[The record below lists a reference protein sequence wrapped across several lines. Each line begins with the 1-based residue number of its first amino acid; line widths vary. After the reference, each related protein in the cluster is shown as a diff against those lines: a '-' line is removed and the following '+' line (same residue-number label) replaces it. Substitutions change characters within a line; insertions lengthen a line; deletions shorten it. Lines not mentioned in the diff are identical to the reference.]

1 MNTLILISLS
11 ISEFVDGLG
20 FTVSIND
27 CFILMSIFML
37 FIFINK
43 NSAINKKNKSEAPI
57 WTH

>member
-27 CFILMSIFML
+27 CFILMCIFML